1 MTAPSAAQ
9 PKWRPRKTQKL
20 PITPKPYMAQIVTT
34 IQCRAETDA
43 IEGAASRRMPPQIH
57 PTVPICQ
64 QIRIRARSRGGSM
77 VALENTLVSP
87 RTPWITATTIAAM
100 PAAERNMSCIGR
112 LHSSPYSGV
121 WRACTGWLALSIQWC
136 MVAAAGTAHGR
147 SALRQRLAGSGHQDA
162 RPGRLY
168 GAESRAAG
176 QGDGGVTRQ
185 LLLALRRCRSVPC
198 GNSQILARDRG

>member
-64 QIRIRARSRGGSM
+64 QIRIRLRSRGGSM
-77 VALENTLVSP
+77 VALANTLVSP
-87 RTPWITATTIAAM
+87 RTPWITATAIAAI
-100 PAAERNMSCIGR
+100 PAAERNMSCIRPLHNCLHTLVYGELAPGR
-112 LHSSPYSGV
+112 WHCQYSGV
-121 WRACTGWLALSIQWC
+121 WWAVT
-136 MVAAAGTAHGR
+136 GTAHGR
-147 SALRQRLAGSGHQDA
+147 SALRQRLVGTGHQDA
-162 RPGRLY
+162 RSGRFY
-168 GAESRAAG
+168 GAESRATG
-176 QGDGGVTRQ
+176 KGHGRVTRQ

-198 GNSQILARDRG
+198 GN